1 MGRPGPGPAGRSRR
15 RSAVLAPPAARP
27 MRGAGGVRSG
37 TCTPGCAPGRTAGW
51 RFQTDERTLPVGATP
66 EASWLNGGP
75 ENGEVRTG
83 TVWAGKSPVCLSSRE
98 TSPSRV
104 CGSLLSKTHGQ
115 GAGLGLC
122 SWVVFSGH
130 QEATDDSE
138 GLKGSGRKAMSSES
152 CEEEPDCLKDK
163 S

>member
-1 MGRPGPGPAGRSRR
+1 M
-15 RSAVLAPPAARP
+15 
-27 MRGAGGVRSG
+27 
-37 TCTPGCAPGRTAGW
+37 
-51 RFQTDERTLPVGATP
+51 DERTLPVGVTP
-66 EASWLNGGP
+66 KASWLNGGP

-98 TSPSRV
+98 TSLAG
-104 CGSLLSKTHGQ
+104 CGGLLSKMHGQ

-152 CEEEPDCLKDK
+152 CKEEPDCLEDK